1 MNIEMD
7 AEIATPP
14 PLPSKPGAAKS
25 IGNGRPMESMAKAS
39 SSIKLDAPKNVQEAK
54 IHIIRELATSESLI
68 QGLYEISGNGKE
80 IYESQRLLAEQNIQR
95 AKDLL
100 AKMEEL
106 DKLKESTNG
115 SLQMAK
121 QLESQWFEVE
131 QQMYRSLQPFSMPGI
146 KSQLEYSTKES
157 EDLSEVLAASFLE
170 GTSQESVAEFIR
182 QYRNERTTYHLRNE
196 RLQRLNEDRVS

>member
-1 MNIEMD
+1 M
-7 AEIATPP
+7 ATPP
-14 PLPSKPGAAKS
+14 PLPLKPGMAGGNERKNPSMVPASAS
-25 IGNGRPMESMAKAS
+25 IE
-39 SSIKLDAPKNVQEAK
+39 LHAPANVQEAK
-54 IHIIRELATSESLI
+54 IHIIRELATSEALI
-68 QGLYEISGNGKE
+68 QGLYENSESGNQ
-80 IYESQRLLAEQNIQR
+80 IYESQRRSAEQNIQR

-100 AKMEEL
+100 ERLKELEE
-106 DKLKESTNG
+106 LKESTNK
-115 SLQMAK
+115 SLQAAK
-121 QLESQWFEVE
+121 QLEAQWFEVE

-196 RLQRLNEDRVS
+196 RLQRLKEDRVS